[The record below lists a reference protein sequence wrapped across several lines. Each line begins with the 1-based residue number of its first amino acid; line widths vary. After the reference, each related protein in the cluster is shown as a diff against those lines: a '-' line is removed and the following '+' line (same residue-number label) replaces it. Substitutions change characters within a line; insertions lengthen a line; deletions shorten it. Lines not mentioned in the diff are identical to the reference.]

1 MDEQK
6 KELENALGAVRK
18 VAEQYEATEEEIN
31 AALAAAEESDR
42 VEEDVPTDMMEDLQA
57 MIIPQTSGEMST
69 AIINEAYDRLFLA
82 GFNLWDAKTAETD
95 VESDV
100 KMLAAQLQ
108 LKRAK
113 AVMDGT
119 NPGKNE
125 DQREAFNRETFKE
138 EYAQLDKLQQELD
151 KAKAESAF
159 EQLAYDIAHLNVERV
174 ERVLKFFDI
183 QTTIGMISAAEKQA
197 APVAGAVLKVKH

>member
-31 AALAAAEESDR
+31 AALASAEET
-42 VEEDVPTDMMEDLQA
+42 EEDVPTDMMEDLRA

-82 GFNLWDAKTAETD
+82 GFNLWDAKTAEAD

-113 AVMDGT
+113 AVLDGT

-138 EYAQLDKLQQELD
+138 EYAQLEKLQQELD
-151 KAKAESAF
+151 KARAESAF